1 MAADLFQAI
10 EQIGREKGIDV
21 NVIIEAVEDA
31 YVAASRKVFRSK
43 EELASR
49 FNKEDGSISVFAVK
63 RVVEEVE
70 NEDLEISLADGKKL
84 DPKLLSRLFHSYER
98 RSPRGAVRGL
108 PKP

>member
-1 MAADLFQAI
+1 MSAELFQAI

-31 YVAASRKVFRSK
+31 YVAASRKVFRTK

-49 FNKEDGSISVFAVK
+49 FNKDDGTISVFAVK

-70 NEDLEISLADGKKL
+70 NDDLEISLKDARKL
-84 DPKLLSRLFHSYER
+84 DPDTVVDALLGRAGQR
-98 RSPRGAVRGL
+98 VRVANRD
-108 PKP
+108 